1 MKAKVMRAEVMRA
14 EVMNTISAASAEG
27 ARAGGEE
34 GEGGALSYLRG
45 FGNEHESEALPGA
58 LPVGQNSP
66 QRCPYGLYAEQL
78 SGSAFTAPRHHN
90 LRSWLYRIRP
100 TARNANTFEQV
111 RGALPDWVSAPPREG
126 VALPLSPRRW
136 GPLPLP
142 APSERVHFLEG
153 LKTLTV
159 AGDVASQAGLASM
172 VYVANASMGREA
184 LMNADA
190 EMMILPQL
198 GALRLRTELG
208 LLDVGVGE
216 LAVVP
221 RGVVF
226 SVDLLGEG
234 GEGGREG
241 GARGYV
247 CENYGA
253 PFTLPEL
260 GPIGANGSASAR
272 DFLYPV
278 ASFEDLSAPHA
289 LWARW
294 GGRLFRASLERSPF
308 DVVAW
313 HGRYAPYKYNLRQFA
328 PIGSISVDHPD
339 PSIFTV
345 LTSPSHTPGVAN
357 ADFVLFS
364 DRWLVA
370 EHTFRPPWYHRN
382 LMSEFMGLLYGRY
395 DAKEEGFVPGGA
407 SLHTSFMPHG
417 PDASGF
423 EKASAAALSPQR
435 LSGTMAFMWE
445 TRLPQHTTL
454 FASEHPALHR
464 DYTACWA
471 PLKVR
476 FNGEIEGDWS

>member
-1 MKAKVMRAEVMRA
+1 MTVSTAEDTAAGAAAGTA
-14 EVMNTISAASAEG
+14 EGTAEG
-27 ARAGGEE
+27 AAGEPRVKQLGT
-34 GEGGALSYLRG
+34 GLGYLSG

-78 SGSAFTAPRHHN
+78 SGSAFTAPRPQN

-100 TARNANTFEQV
+100 MARNANAFERV
-111 RGALPDWVSAPPREG
+111 RGALPHWVSAPPREG
-126 VALPLSPRRW
+126 VDLPLGPRRW

-142 APSERVHFLEG
+142 SPSERVTFVEG
-153 LKTLTV
+153 LRTMTV
-159 AGDVASQAGLASM
+159 AGEVGAQSGLASM
-172 VYVANASMGREA
+172 VYVANASMEREA

-198 GALRLRTELG
+198 GALRVKTELG
-208 LLDVGVGE
+208 VLEVGVGE

-226 SVDLLGEG
+226 SVALMG
-234 GEGGREG
+234 EG

-247 CENYGA
+247 CENYGQ

-278 ASFEDLSAPHA
+278 AAFEDLEAPYA

-294 GGRLFRASLERSPF
+294 GGRVFRATLDRSPF

-313 HGRYAPYKYNLRQFA
+313 HGRYAPYKYDLRRFA
-328 PIGSISVDHPD
+328 PMGSISVDHPD

-345 LTSPSHTPGVAN
+345 LTSPSQSPGVAN

-382 LMSEFMGLLYGRY
+382 LMSEFMGLIYGRY

-423 EKASAAALSPQR
+423 EKASKAGLSPQH

-445 TRLPQHTTL
+445 TRLPQHTTQL
-454 FASEHPALHR
+454 AATHPALHR
-464 DYTACWA
+464 DYTSCWA

-476 FNGEIEGDWS
+476 FNGRVEGDWS